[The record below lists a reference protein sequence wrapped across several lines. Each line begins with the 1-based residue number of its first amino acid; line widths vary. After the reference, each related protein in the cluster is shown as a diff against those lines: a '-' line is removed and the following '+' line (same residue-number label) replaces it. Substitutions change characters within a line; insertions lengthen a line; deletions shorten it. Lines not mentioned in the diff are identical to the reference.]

1 MSNLHL
7 QNGSAKIDATLTSS
21 VLVTFILAVAA
32 FVVAI
37 IYGPFDRHGREKRPT

>member
-1 MSNLHL
+1 MNDLHL
-7 QNGSAKIDATLTSS
+7 GNGSSRVDATLTSS

-37 IYGPFDRHGREKRPT
+37 I

>member
-1 MSNLHL
+1 MNHL
-7 QNGSAKIDATLTSS
+7 PLEQGPSKMDATLTSS

-37 IYGPFDRHGREKRPT
+37 I

>member
-1 MSNLHL
+1 MNDLHL
-7 QNGSAKIDATLTSS
+7 NQGSSRFDAALTSS

-37 IYGPFDRHGREKRPT
+37 V